1 MKVIREIIKLF
12 INAFAV
18 LIKQNQYTLKYLF
31 TKALKSETIDF
42 IENQYYRNYAHIDKS
57 IEILKIFDIDN
68 SIIVDVGGADGTTAE
83 IFAKNF
89 SKKKI
94 YVFEPIRESFNQIEN
109 KKNKYSNLVLF
120 NNALGSEEL
129 SAKINIASRVTSSS
143 IFNLTPDQNSSIFS
157 SDLNY
162 CRSENIVITKLDNI
176 LDKNT
181 VVGIMKL
188 DVQGYEMEVLKG
200 ASSSIERIMIIV
212 LEMNNH
218 NYYPGAPKYYE
229 VDEYLRNKNFSII
242 DIFPSTKDL
251 GRLKEWDSIYLN
263 NKYIL

>member
-1 MKVIREIIKLF
+1 M
-12 INAFAV
+12 
-18 LIKQNQYTLKYLF
+18 
-31 TKALKSETIDF
+31 
-42 IENQYYRNYAHIDKS
+42 
-57 IEILKIFDIDN
+57 
-68 SIIVDVGGADGTTAE
+68 
-83 IFAKNF
+83 
-89 SKKKI
+89 
-94 YVFEPIRESFNQIEN
+94 
-109 KKNKYSNLVLF
+109 
-120 NNALGSEEL
+120 

>member
-89 SKKKI
+89 SKKKFM
-94 YVFEPIRESFNQIEN
+94 YLSQ
-109 KKNKYSNLVLF
+109 
-120 NNALGSEEL
+120 SEKV
-129 SAKINIASRVTSSS
+129 SIKSRIKKINI
-143 IFNLTPDQNSSIFS
+143 LT
-157 SDLNY
+157 
-162 CRSENIVITKLDNI
+162 
-176 LDKNT
+176 
-181 VVGIMKL
+181 
-188 DVQGYEMEVLKG
+188 
-200 ASSSIERIMIIV
+200 
-212 LEMNNH
+212 
-218 NYYPGAPKYYE
+218 
-229 VDEYLRNKNFSII
+229 
-242 DIFPSTKDL
+242 
-251 GRLKEWDSIYLN
+251 
-263 NKYIL
+263 